1 MAPLSV
7 YFYGGI
13 WVVLA
18 FVSMA
23 YLVSNLEYEREM
35 DFTNYYLSS
44 GNQRQISHNPGAQ
57 GNTARMTKEKLG
69 NLPEQPDYF
78 SQYPSEILAAIEGT
92 YLSRQKAHPDR
103 ESQQTFVTEVILSSD
118 QSREIL
124 PGIVFI
130 DDKDK
135 NIIATSKE
143 KGTQSTCSVASHLH
157 SNVLIKDLP
166 PELIRIR
173 SSDSTALIEVI
184 SAVSPSY
191 KGIVTSYTFRS
202 TLSQTEISCGQTFSR
217 FQELERHLDHL
228 HHLQPF
234 GYDCPGP

>member
-23 YLVSNLEYEREM
+23 YLVSNLEYERDV

-44 GNQRQISHNPGAQ
+44 QNQRQINHNQGAQ

-92 YLSRQKAHPDR
+92 YLSRQKAHPKR
-103 ESQQTFVTEVILSSD
+103 ESQQKFSTEVILSSD
-118 QSREIL
+118 QLREIL

-130 DDKDK
+130 DDKDE
-135 NIIATSKE
+135 NIIPFSAPKDASRG
-143 KGTQSTCSVASHLH
+143 KGIQSTSSVVSHLH
-157 SNVLIKDLP
+157 SNVLIRDLP
-166 PELIRIR
+166 PELIKIR

-191 KGIVTSYTFRS
+191 KGIV
-202 TLSQTEISCGQTFSR
+202 
-217 FQELERHLDHL
+217 
-228 HHLQPF
+228 
-234 GYDCPGP
+234 

>member
-23 YLVSNLEYEREM
+23 FLVSNLEYEREM

-44 GNQRQISHNPGAQ
+44 ESQWQISHNPGAQ

-69 NLPEQPDYF
+69 NLLEQPDYF
-78 SQYPSEILAAIEGT
+78 SQYPSEIMTAIEGT
-92 YLSRQKAHPDR
+92 YLSRPHAHPER
-103 ESQQTFVTEVILSSD
+103 QSQQNFITEVILSSD

-130 DDKDK
+130 DDKDE
-135 NIIATSKE
+135 NIIAFSAPKDASGL
-143 KGTQSTCSVASHLH
+143 KGTQSTSSVASRLH

-173 SSDSTALIEVI
+173 SSDSAAHIEVI
-184 SAVSPSY
+184 SAVSPSR
-191 KGIVTSYTFRS
+191 KG
-202 TLSQTEISCGQTFSR
+202 
-217 FQELERHLDHL
+217 
-228 HHLQPF
+228 
-234 GYDCPGP
+234 

>member
-23 YLVSNLEYEREM
+23 YLVSNLEYERDV

-44 GNQRQISHNPGAQ
+44 QNQQQISHNPGAQ
-57 GNTARMTKEKLG
+57 GNTARMAKKKLG
-69 NLPEQPDYF
+69 HLPEQPDYF

-92 YLSRQKAHPDR
+92 YLSRQHPER
-103 ESQQTFVTEVILSSD
+103 ESQQNFVTEVILSSD
-118 QSREIL
+118 QLRDIL

-130 DDKDK
+130 DDKDE
-135 NIIATSKE
+135 NMIAFSAPKDTSGK
-143 KGTQSTCSVASHLH
+143 KGTQSTSSVASHLH
-157 SNVLIKDLP
+157 SNVLITDLP

-173 SSDSTALIEVI
+173 SSDSTALIEII

-191 KGIVTSYTFRS
+191 RGIETSYTFRS
-202 TLSQTEISCGQTFSR
+202 TL
-217 FQELERHLDHL
+217 
-228 HHLQPF
+228 
-234 GYDCPGP
+234 

>member
-13 WVVLA
+13 WVILA

-23 YLVSNLEYEREM
+23 FLVSNLEYEREM

-44 GNQRQISHNPGAQ
+44 ESQWQISHNTGAQ

-78 SQYPSEILAAIEGT
+78 SQYPSEIMAAIEGT
-92 YLSRQKAHPDR
+92 YLSRPKAHPER
-103 ESQQTFVTEVILSSD
+103 QSQQNSITEVILSSD

-130 DDKDK
+130 DDKDE
-135 NIIATSKE
+135 NIIAFSAPKDASGQ
-143 KGTQSTCSVASHLH
+143 KGTQSTSSVASRLH

-173 SSDSTALIEVI
+173 SSDSTAHIEVI
-184 SAVSPSY
+184 SAVSPSH
-191 KGIVTSYTFRS
+191 KGWK
-202 TLSQTEISCGQTFSR
+202 
-217 FQELERHLDHL
+217 H
-228 HHLQPF
+228 
-234 GYDCPGP
+234 